1 MPTLPMSTPELVQ
14 FTRMQEKTERELQ
27 TVARQ
32 KQDAL
37 AQVSAMSSQLDRLR
51 STQSPALV
59 RNGLDESSAS
69 DSRST
74 AADRTAEDVERSYK
88 ARMQQL
94 EDDYRLAVQL
104 VK

>member
-1 MPTLPMSTPELVQ
+1 VS
-14 FTRMQEKTERELQ
+14 
-27 TVARQ
+27 RQ

-37 AQVSAMSSQLDRLR
+37 AQVSAISTQLDRLR
-51 STQSPALV
+51 STQSPALIRNDGTSDARVVEAV
-59 RNGLDESSAS
+59 R
-69 DSRST
+69 R
-74 AADRTAEDVERSYK
+74 AEDVERSYK